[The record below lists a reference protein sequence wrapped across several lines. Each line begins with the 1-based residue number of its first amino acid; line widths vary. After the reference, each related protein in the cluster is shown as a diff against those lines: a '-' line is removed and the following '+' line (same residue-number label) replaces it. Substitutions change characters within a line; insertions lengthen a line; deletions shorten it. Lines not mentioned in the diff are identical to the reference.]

1 MPKPTYY
8 WDFRKSLVDE
18 VNNHVASAYG
28 SYSKT
33 ADGIRLHGTNGEYIS
48 LGSNLLNTDERG
60 LTISVVSAR
69 HSSKFWSRCF
79 DFGSGTSNY
88 IMMSWNESNNNK
100 QISSLKFNGTEWNSN
115 YGMSPGS
122 INYVDDT
129 FIRFT
134 ATVSN
139 DNEGN
144 WYAEYYLHGLGGQ
157 LLSYVRCDCSNKWS
171 NWRLSDYSF
180 PFMYLGKSL
189 YSADSY
195 TDATYRSA
203 ALYDVSLAAEQISTL

>member
-18 VNNHVASAYG
+18 VNHHVASAYG

-33 ADGIRLHGTNGEYIS
+33 ADGIRLHGTYGEYIS

-69 HSSKFWSRCF
+69 HASNEWSRCF
-79 DFGSGTSNY
+79 DFGSGTTNY
-88 IMMSWNESNNNK
+88 IMMAWNGEDYNI
-100 QISSLKFNGTEWNSN
+100 QVSSLKFKNMEWNN
-115 YGMSPGS
+115 FGMSSSS
-122 INYVDDT
+122 IDYVNDT

-134 ATVSN
+134 VSISN
-139 DNEGN
+139 DNGN
-144 WYAEYYLHGLGGQ
+144 DWNAVYYLHGLDGQ
-157 LLSYVRCDCSNKWS
+157 LLSYVRCDCSKQWG
-171 NWRLSDYSF
+171 NWKLSAYSF
-180 PFMYLGKSL
+180 PYMYLGKSL
-189 YSADSY
+189 YEADSF

-203 ALYDVSLAAEQISTL
+203 ALYDVPLAAEQIAAL